1 MSPGRLRHRAN
12 RAAVAAFLVAAL
24 AVGYVLGVQS
34 TQVDD
39 GDLLVGR
46 RQAYDRQQCLVD
58 YLSLSRCA
66 WPAILPP
73 DCHRR
78 TRLSPPHGL
87 HTDPESPRMQGMQGP
102 QPP

>member
-1 MSPGRLRHRAN
+1 MSPGRLGHRAN

-58 YLSLSRCA
+58 YLSL
-66 WPAILPP
+66 PE
-73 DCHRR
+73 
-78 TRLSPPHGL
+78 TRLEVAGGGADLVTLCAAVQQLVRPDDPAPDVGPP
-87 HTDPESPRMQGMQGP
+87 
-102 QPP
+102 PP

>member
-58 YLSLSRCA
+58 YLSLDSE
-66 WPAILPP
+66 
-73 DCHRR
+73 
-78 TRLSPPHGL
+78 TRLEVAGGDADLVTLCAAVQQLVRPDDPAPDVGPP
-87 HTDPESPRMQGMQGP
+87 
-102 QPP
+102 PP

>member
-1 MSPGRLRHRAN
+1 MSPGRLGHRAN

-58 YLSLSRCA
+58 YLSLGTE
-66 WPAILPP
+66 
-73 DCHRR
+73 
-78 TRLSPPHGL
+78 TRLEVAGGDADLVTLCAAVQQLVRPDDPAPDVGPP
-87 HTDPESPRMQGMQGP
+87 
-102 QPP
+102 PP

>member
-1 MSPGRLRHRAN
+1 M
-12 RAAVAAFLVAAL
+12 AAFLVAAL

-58 YLSLSRCA
+58 YLSL
-66 WPAILPP
+66 
-73 DCHRR
+73 
-78 TRLSPPHGL
+78 
-87 HTDPESPRMQGMQGP
+87 DPETHLEVAGGDADLVTLCAAVQQLVRPDDPAPDVGP
-102 QPP
+102 PPP